1 MWWLVGFVFFKGKR
15 KKNIS
20 IRTSHVL
27 TNRCV
32 GVLIPKKHSSS
43 ILRGIKTL
51 MQIKLQPEGPIPGRK
66 LVRKMTVC
74 ACTRRNPACD
84 GAPPL
89 RKKFRALSPPTRCWL
104 CRGAV
109 AISRA
114 GSYTKQIMGIFFDL
128 IFLSGACVRGLC
140 DTTHH
145 QMARCCILST

>member
-1 MWWLVGFVFFKGKR
+1 MERASCLRRKRDYVAHKVILRTTFLPGVGPSGCNFLCVSVF
-15 KKNIS
+15 
-20 IRTSHVL
+20 
-27 TNRCV
+27 
-32 GVLIPKKHSSS
+32 IPKKHSSS
-43 ILRGIKTL
+43 ILRGKKTL

-114 GSYTKQIMGIFFDL
+114 GSYKKQILGIKPL
-128 IFLSGACVRGLC
+128 YTAVLV
-140 DTTHH
+140 
-145 QMARCCILST
+145 